1 MRHRLWAIMSWKQCE
16 ISKDWGKFTQVRNY
30 NSNKFWHLLD
40 LVQMAS
46 VQSMSNPVSRV
57 EIAWTDKDH
66 LQMERSIQ
74 QQDHLYH
81 KCVTRTTKF
90 QHNHQCC
97 ISNNPEFHNQGTDMN
112 CNKKKH
118 SNNALQG
125 LSKNRKLHRDHHLAD
140 ASKTPI
146 ITADSKRSIWEA
158 MAQGRDRLLLDQVDS
173 LYRVKAKARCAC

>member
-1 MRHRLWAIMSWKQCE
+1 
-16 ISKDWGKFTQVRNY
+16 
-30 NSNKFWHLLD
+30 
-40 LVQMAS
+40 
-46 VQSMSNPVSRV
+46 
-57 EIAWTDKDH
+57 
-66 LQMERSIQ
+66 MERSIQ

-97 ISNNPEFHNQGTDMN
+97 ISNNLEFHNQGTDMN

-125 LSKNRKLHRDHHLAD
+125 LSKNRKLHRDHLQAIRVY

-146 ITADSKRSIWEA
+146 ITIDSKTSIWVDHS
-158 MAQGRDRLLLDQVDS
+158 QDRQMSDRVHIS
-173 LYRVKAKARCAC
+173 NIVKAKVTCTRLCKTVKMKTSLKAENSRVIRQ